1 MATITITSPG
11 QAVEALQNP
20 NLAQALYDEGA
31 VIMEDVLLVLH
42 GDKDGNAPVAAGKAV
57 AEGIAGA
64 RFVEFDSAN
73 HVPLADEPAWPAL
86 QREIGAFLRS

>member
-1 MATITITSPG
+1 LID
-11 QAVEALQNP
+11 VR
-20 NLAQALYDEGA
+20 DELRNIRA
-31 VIMEDVLLVLH
+31 ETLVLH

-64 RFVEFDSAN
+64 RFIEFDSAN
-73 HVPLADEPAWPAL
+73 HVPLADEPAWPGL